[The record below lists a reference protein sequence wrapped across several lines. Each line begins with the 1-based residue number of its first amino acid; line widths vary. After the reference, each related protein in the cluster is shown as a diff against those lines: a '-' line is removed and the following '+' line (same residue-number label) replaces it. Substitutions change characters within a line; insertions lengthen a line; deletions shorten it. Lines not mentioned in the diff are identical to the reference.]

1 MKKLIYLVVVVF
13 LFLGCLGTPKTKN
26 IEYVNVD
33 SIEVYKKF
41 DPVTQSYQIIYIA
54 CFELNGK
61 TERMRVKNNRTRII
75 RVHEYT
81 KSE

>member
-1 MKKLIYLVVVVF
+1 MKKLIYLVVIVF
-13 LFLGCLGTPKTKN
+13 LLCGCVGTPNIKN
-26 IEYVNVD
+26 VEYVEVD
-33 SIEVYKKF
+33 SIEIYKKF
-41 DPVTQSYQIIYIA
+41 DPVTQSHQIIYIA

-61 TERMRVKNNRTRII
+61 TERMRVKNDRTRII